1 MRTYLPFLL
10 LGCFACGGDDG
21 GNTSGADASTDS
33 SGTTDAGVDGPVAP
47 AMITLTGTA
56 TARSA
61 GGAAPVADAVIA
73 AYRDADEATPIAM
86 TTTSATGTFTLTV
99 PTGGVALDGFL
110 KATKAGF
117 VVSYLYAP
125 APIATDTTMLP
136 MNMLTT
142 GNYGTVYALAGV
154 GEEDAKGTIAVVVTD
169 AANMPVAGATVSS
182 TPAATYKYNGANGLP
197 SSSATATA
205 ADGVAY
211 MMNAPLGAVTVTAA
225 KAGSTF
231 AANGVKAFDGALT
244 TTLIVPQ

>member
-1 MRTYLPFLL
+1 MRTYLPILL

-21 GNTSGADASTDS
+21 GNTGGADASTDS
-33 SGTTDAGVDGPVAP
+33 SGTIDASVDGPIAP
-47 AMITLTGTA
+47 AMITLSGTA
-56 TARSA
+56 TSRTVQ
-61 GGAAPVADAVIA
+61 GAQPVADAVIA
-73 AYRDADEATPIAM
+73 AYRNADEATPVAM
-86 TTTSATGTFTLTV
+86 TTTTASGAFTLMV

-117 VVSYLYAP
+117 VATYLYAP
-125 APIATDTTMLP
+125 APIAADTAMLP
-136 MNMLTT
+136 IIMLTT
-142 GNYGTVYALAGV
+142 GTYGTVYVLAGV
-154 GEEDAKGTIAVVVTD
+154 GEQANKGTIAVVVTD

-197 SSSATATA
+197 SGSATATA

-211 MMNAPLGAVTVTAA
+211 MMNAPLGPVTVTAA

-231 AANGVKAFDGALT
+231 AAHAVKAFDGALT